1 MLALGD
7 GYPTRIFV
15 SAVAASESEAQRAI
29 MAKAN
34 NVSRVRYLGILCTL
48 LVQNDRE
55 TLQTI
60 QDFDMR
66 SKIAFQH
73 EGSAK
78 HTKVE
83 YEEIFVQLIIPS
95 CSSRPS

>member
-34 NVSRVRYLGILCTL
+34 NASRVRYLAILCTL
-48 LVQNDRE
+48 LVRNDRGN
-55 TLQTI
+55 LQTI
-60 QDFDMR
+60 QDFDTR
-66 SKIAFQH
+66 SKIASQH
-73 EGSAK
+73 GGS
-78 HTKVE
+78 VE
-83 YEEIFVQLIIPS
+83 
-95 CSSRPS
+95 